1 MAASIAVKTLLLREG
16 CEQTLAFRGQP
27 SRSLAAILG
36 WIKTMQNFATSSE
49 CERCLVTKATVIVQR
64 IDHFLNSRGNFRRC
78 FRKVDQLQ
86 RFLEQR

>member
-1 MAASIAVKTLLLREG
+1 MG
-16 CEQTLAFRGQP
+16 P
-27 SRSLAAILG
+27 SRLIG
-36 WIKTMQNFATSSE
+36 I
-49 CERCLVTKATVIVQR
+49 TKATVIVQR